1 MTETEDI
8 AGLDDVGRIIL
19 FACRVRQHEVVA
31 LKIKQGIEHPDTL
44 PHERL
49 EMEEDWARHLAQA
62 KDFAQ
67 QRDEAIDRHLAQRG
81 DT

>member
-1 MTETEDI
+1 MTEDV
-8 AGLDDVGRIIL
+8 AGLDDVGLIIL
-19 FACRVRQHEVVA
+19 FSVRVRQYEVAA
-31 LKIKQGIEHPDTL
+31 LKIKQGIEHPDTM

-49 EMEEDWARHLAQA
+49 EMEQDWARHLAQA
-62 KDFAQ
+62 KDYAS